1 MSIKNPTI
9 VNRADF
15 LQSGIASGLAGTTR
29 LLFGAMATAIFSNI
43 LNAEYAKALPNYV
56 SRAAAPLGFPA
67 ANMTKLAT
75 AAKAGTAAAYK
86 AVPGLTPVLQVAA
99 VRANKLAYLK
109 GAQLVFFV
117 AVGFGIVACIASLF
131 TVSIDRR
138 KYTKNT
144 MAVLENENR
153 KLSDKEQGLSA

>member
-1 MSIKNPTI
+1 
-9 VNRADF
+9 
-15 LQSGIASGLAGTTR
+15 
-29 LLFGAMATAIFSNI
+29 LLFGAIATAIFSNT
-43 LNAEYAKALPNYV
+43 LNSEYVKQLPNYI
-56 SRAAAPLGFPA
+56 SRGATPLGFPA

-75 AAKAGTAAAYK
+75 AVKAGTAAAYK
-86 AVPGLTPVLQVAA
+86 AVPGLTPALQVAA

-109 GAQLVFFV
+109 GAQLVLFV
-117 AVGFGIVACIASLF
+117 AVGFGIIACVAALF

-153 KLSDKEQGLSA
+153 KLGDKEDGLAT